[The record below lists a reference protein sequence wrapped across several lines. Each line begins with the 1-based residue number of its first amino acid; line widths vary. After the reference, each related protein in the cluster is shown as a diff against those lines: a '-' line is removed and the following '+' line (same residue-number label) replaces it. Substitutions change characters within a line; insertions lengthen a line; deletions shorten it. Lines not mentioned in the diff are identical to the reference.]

1 MDLSVATVGSS
12 AETDVGAEHKA
23 QSVPSTAHHNSTVGQ
38 QSSAPVR
45 FKIRT
50 AQERALLK
58 QAGSQQGQNE
68 LHKLSILREGKSVN
82 AKGEECQMK
91 QAENPTVKGADEV
104 SVVSAT
110 DVNDTLTG
118 IKPNSRSNK
127 LETQNQDKLTEI
139 PKPVNGKTKPDS
151 RTSQLQS
158 DSRGSSSHTGYS
170 ENWAVYRGRPQW
182 RRVNAPSRSKSL
194 DWREE
199 SRTDAGKL
207 QVQNFLESHVGRRAE
222 SLERGGRSVVDR
234 AASAVEKMNPTPNA
248 VMSMVKMYNS
258 SDRAEEKTLLG
269 ECSDVNAGP
278 EIQPLRSNSSL
289 SVKKGNSCQSLPSRL
304 KSNQGGA
311 SEDRYAWK
319 CNPYDPVSNP
329 RLKFGSGTTEPSN
342 SARTAGGVFANQS
355 ILNRIEKLYGS
366 SNSDAGLN
374 NNEAKKNC
382 DGARD
387 CEIDNRQHL
396 WHSDTWRK
404 SVHDVQWRSMT
415 HKGQNG
421 GTFPRRSSEGNN
433 FKSNFGTTFRGFGN
447 EKGEQKLPIS
457 TQGNFS
463 VFEQSKEASS
473 AECRTSLRDI
483 EGDVRKQPQLTS
495 DTTRNRISMP
505 EQQRSLRAEPGNSHA
520 VLLRDPSLPS
530 NLVRDKEDRGREV
543 EKEDRE
549 QDCEM
554 QREEKEGDKVQRMV
568 RNGEKDTEAEEW
580 MQAKP
585 LKVITDNDRS
595 PTVIFSATMDS
606 LVLTSPSISQVAFST
621 AGKVKEEPKEGME
634 DHPDGKMECIPPL
647 SKSLRKE
654 DKDVSMECGPA
665 KDQETKLNS
674 ANSGDNLSSDTVR
687 NKIHRFE
694 ALALRSQASQ
704 LPSLWSRR
712 ALSLQEQ
719 PRDLVGQMMRKSGLH
734 KPLGGVKEKDV
745 QGKEV
750 IQKNV
755 LQKDEGESRWLL
767 RSFSVV
773 DAGQSRDGRYKDF
786 WDSDNTFKTQSNRSE
801 KTSLQTTITQTRPHE
816 SWKSNSA
823 ESSSFTVS
831 HPDVKK
837 AVISQEISHP
847 SEIHTPYQQTN
858 CTNSGTSGVG
868 EEDITTRSVHDSANT
883 SCIGMDKAVCSS
895 SNNDKAGGAKS
906 NCASEREA
914 QVSENAKNPSGPVSL
929 AKPLLSSADDT
940 VGVLNPSGSQCE
952 PSRVLSQQSSGS
964 SNNPQRHGDAAPVDK
979 DGSIGSFDVC
989 TARSGS
995 EAEDLEDEDDD
1006 DDNSTEKGNDSNY
1019 DSDSGESSV
1028 TITSNMSQCDHRSFS
1043 ATLADLCNFGGVE
1056 YASRD
1061 DLDEDSEDCASHR
1074 TASLSSDI
1082 SAFSSVSLLATEEL
1096 DRLISDVR
1104 NLGDESLQSYEDV
1117 QVVVLHK
1124 EVGCGLGFTVAGG
1137 MDQNKAITVHKVFP
1151 GGLAAQEGSIQEGDE
1166 VLSINGTALQN
1177 CAHWEALRTLRRA
1190 RARGMAVVV
1199 LQKGTVKQLQKA
1211 QGNHTVGTSDLDS
1224 KVNEGRILRVM
1235 LNKSSTDLGFS
1246 LEGGLDSSVGD
1257 RSITVKKVFH
1267 GGPVSEVSSGDELL
1281 EIAGHNLHGL
1291 RRLEVW
1297 SLIKKLPP
1305 GPVEVVL
1312 NRPFKGKRERMQKA
1326 PQL

>member
-258 SDRAEEKTLLG
+258 SDRAEEKT
-269 ECSDVNAGP
+269 
-278 EIQPLRSNSSL
+278 
-289 SVKKGNSCQSLPSRL
+289 
-304 KSNQGGA
+304 
-311 SEDRYAWK
+311 
-319 CNPYDPVSNP
+319 
-329 RLKFGSGTTEPSN
+329 
-342 SARTAGGVFANQS
+342 
-355 ILNRIEKLYGS
+355 
-366 SNSDAGLN
+366 
-374 NNEAKKNC
+374 
-382 DGARD
+382 
-387 CEIDNRQHL
+387 
-396 WHSDTWRK
+396 
-404 SVHDVQWRSMT
+404 
-415 HKGQNG
+415 
-421 GTFPRRSSEGNN
+421 
-433 FKSNFGTTFRGFGN
+433 
-447 EKGEQKLPIS
+447 
-457 TQGNFS
+457 
-463 VFEQSKEASS
+463 
-473 AECRTSLRDI
+473 
-483 EGDVRKQPQLTS
+483 
-495 DTTRNRISMP
+495 
-505 EQQRSLRAEPGNSHA
+505 
-520 VLLRDPSLPS
+520 DPSLPS

-621 AGKVKEEPKEGME
+621 AGKVKEEPKE
-634 DHPDGKMECIPPL
+634 
-647 SKSLRKE
+647 
-654 DKDVSMECGPA
+654 
-665 KDQETKLNS
+665 
-674 ANSGDNLSSDTVR
+674 
-687 NKIHRFE
+687 
-694 ALALRSQASQ
+694 
-704 LPSLWSRR
+704 
-712 ALSLQEQ
+712 
-719 PRDLVGQMMRKSGLH
+719 
-734 KPLGGVKEKDV
+734 
-745 QGKEV
+745 
-750 IQKNV
+750 
-755 LQKDEGESRWLL
+755 
-767 RSFSVV
+767 
-773 DAGQSRDGRYKDF
+773 
-786 WDSDNTFKTQSNRSE
+786 
-801 KTSLQTTITQTRPHE
+801 
-816 SWKSNSA
+816 
-823 ESSSFTVS
+823 
-831 HPDVKK
+831 
-837 AVISQEISHP
+837 
-847 SEIHTPYQQTN
+847 
-858 CTNSGTSGVG
+858 
-868 EEDITTRSVHDSANT
+868 
-883 SCIGMDKAVCSS
+883 
-895 SNNDKAGGAKS
+895 
-906 NCASEREA
+906 
-914 QVSENAKNPSGPVSL
+914 VSL
-929 AKPLLSSADDT
+929 AKSLLSSADDT

-1281 EIAGHNLHGL
+1281 EIARHNLHGL

>member
-222 SLERGGRSVVDR
+222 SLERGGR
-234 AASAVEKMNPTPNA
+234 N
-248 VMSMVKMYNS
+248 
-258 SDRAEEKTLLG
+258 
-269 ECSDVNAGP
+269 VNAGP

-311 SEDRYAWK
+311 SEDRY
-319 CNPYDPVSNP
+319 
-329 RLKFGSGTTEPSN
+329 FGSGTTEPSN

-433 FKSNFGTTFRGFGN
+433 FK
-447 EKGEQKLPIS
+447 I
-457 TQGNFS
+457 
-463 VFEQSKEASS
+463 
-473 AECRTSLRDI
+473 
-483 EGDVRKQPQLTS
+483 
-495 DTTRNRISMP
+495 
-505 EQQRSLRAEPGNSHA
+505 
-520 VLLRDPSLPS
+520 
-530 NLVRDKEDRGREV
+530 
-543 EKEDRE
+543 
-549 QDCEM
+549 
-554 QREEKEGDKVQRMV
+554 
-568 RNGEKDTEAEEW
+568 
-580 MQAKP
+580 
-585 LKVITDNDRS
+585 
-595 PTVIFSATMDS
+595 
-606 LVLTSPSISQVAFST
+606 
-621 AGKVKEEPKEGME
+621 
-634 DHPDGKMECIPPL
+634 
-647 SKSLRKE
+647 
-654 DKDVSMECGPA
+654 
-665 KDQETKLNS
+665 
-674 ANSGDNLSSDTVR
+674 
-687 NKIHRFE
+687 
-694 ALALRSQASQ
+694 
-704 LPSLWSRR
+704 
-712 ALSLQEQ
+712 
-719 PRDLVGQMMRKSGLH
+719 
-734 KPLGGVKEKDV
+734 
-745 QGKEV
+745 
-750 IQKNV
+750 
-755 LQKDEGESRWLL
+755 
-767 RSFSVV
+767 
-773 DAGQSRDGRYKDF
+773 
-786 WDSDNTFKTQSNRSE
+786 
-801 KTSLQTTITQTRPHE
+801 
-816 SWKSNSA
+816 
-823 ESSSFTVS
+823 
-831 HPDVKK
+831 
-837 AVISQEISHP
+837 
-847 SEIHTPYQQTN
+847 
-858 CTNSGTSGVG
+858 
-868 EEDITTRSVHDSANT
+868 
-883 SCIGMDKAVCSS
+883 
-895 SNNDKAGGAKS
+895 
-906 NCASEREA
+906 
-914 QVSENAKNPSGPVSL
+914 SENAKNPSGPVSL

-1211 QGNHTVGTSDLDS
+1211 QVKLPICFSST
-1224 KVNEGRILRVM
+1224 GRILRVM

-1305 GPVEVVL
+1305 GPVEVL
-1312 NRPFKGKRERMQKA
+1312 INLHQHPCT
-1326 PQL
+1326 